1 MTHLF
6 LYHNGRRG
14 DVMLCR
20 ALYRAVLAHGGFEV
34 TLGVCRTDRELVTD
48 LAGPR
53 CRIVVGD
60 YGNTPFG
67 APFDLAA
74 YCPSGAIPIDI
85 WLGGTNSQPS
95 RQWPDVVDAF
105 HRDLRRLGIAAVV
118 AEPTGEVPML
128 DFAGPIEV
136 PALRRRAVFVD
147 NARTEQESSY
157 FVYDLARLARVLPD
171 HDLLCTA
178 APAARAP
185 NLVDIGALSWPQRS
199 RLSEG
204 CEALVGSTFDP
215 FVVTMTEANR
225 WRPKALCGHDARVT
239 PPLWDYAGNPMELL
253 TTMDELVDF
262 LLANV
267 VEGVGR

>member
-6 LYHNGRRG
+6 LYHNGGRG

-20 ALYRAVLAHGGFEV
+20 SLYRAVLAHGGFEL
-34 TLGVCRTDRELVTD
+34 TLGVCRTDHELVAD

-74 YCPSGAIPIDI
+74 YCPAGATPIGI
-85 WLGGTNSQPS
+85 WLGGTHTLPS
-95 RQWPDVVDAF
+95 RQWPDVLEAF

-118 AEPTGEVPML
+118 ADPLGDVPML
-128 DFAGPIEV
+128 DFAGPIDV
-136 PALRRRAVFVD
+136 PEPTRRAVYLD
-147 NARTEQESSY
+147 TARTALESSY

-171 HDLLCTA
+171 HDLLCTT
-178 APAARAP
+178 APTAVAP
-185 NLVDIGALSWPQRS
+185 NLVDISGLSWPQRS
-199 RLSEG
+199 RLSER

-225 WRPKALCGHDARVT
+225 WRPKALCGHDARVMA
-239 PPLWDYAGNPMELL
+239 PVWDYPGNPLELL

-267 VEGVGR
+267 VEGVAR

>member
-6 LYHNGRRG
+6 LYHNGGRG

-20 ALYRAVLAHGGFEV
+20 ALYRAVLATSGLEL
-34 TLGVCRTDRELVTD
+34 TIGVCRGDQELVAD
-48 LAGPR
+48 LSGPK
-53 CRIVVGD
+53 CRIVVSE

-74 YCPSGAIPIDI
+74 YCPVGAVPLAI
-85 WLGGTNSQPS
+85 WLGGTNHVPS
-95 RQWPDVVDAF
+95 RQWPDVVEAF

-118 AEPTGEVPML
+118 ADPLGEVPML
-128 DFAGPIEV
+128 DFAGPIET

-147 NARTEQESSY
+147 NARTELESSY

-178 APAARAP
+178 APAAAAP
-185 NLVDIGALSWPQRS
+185 NLVDISALSWPQRS
-199 RLSEG
+199 RLSER
-204 CEALVGSTFDP
+204 CEALVGSTLDP

-239 PPLWDYAGNPMELL
+239 PPVWDYPGNPLELL
-253 TTMDELVDF
+253 TSMDELVDF

-267 VEGVGR
+267 VEGVVR